1 MTFGASERSGSIVG
15 GLHHVGHLVGDI
27 EEAAAHYRRL
37 GFVVPAP
44 AFPLLPASSG
54 QPAPVLSVGNAHIQF
69 AANFVELAT
78 VVPDI
83 ADKPPAGAEMVLLRV
98 PDAAVPRIRQELGSA
113 ATRLA
118 NALSR
123 FEGVHIL
130 VFEAADVDA
139 ATQML
144 SASGVV
150 CGAVNRIRRP
160 VGRARG
166 TEEVS
171 IGYAEIEKR
180 SKVSRRQAS
189 DRRTATRR
197 RRSYPSERRDRA
209 RRSPALRTLGSATP
223 SMWSVTS
230 ATCGNPDE
238 PMITAT
244 CFSCRG
250 TRCALSAIA
259 MSPRCFRE
267 SNPSAHTKAGISTSC
282 QPSSAIR
289 CPCETSPQPASC

>member
-1 MTFGASERSGSIVG
+1 M
-15 GLHHVGHLVGDI
+15 
-27 EEAAAHYRRL
+27 
-37 GFVVPAP
+37 
-44 AFPLLPASSG
+44 FPTP
-54 QPAPVLSVGNAHIQF
+54 
-69 AANFVELAT
+69 
-78 VVPDI
+78 
-83 ADKPPAGAEMVLLRV
+83 
-98 PDAAVPRIRQELGSA
+98 AVPRIRQELRSA

-160 VGRARG
+160 VRRARG
-166 TEEVS
+166 TAEVS
-171 IGYAEIEKR
+171 IGYAEIEND
-180 SKVSRRQAS
+180 Q
-189 DRRTATRR
+189 
-197 RRSYPSERRDRA
+197 
-209 RRSPALRTLGSATP
+209 RSPEGRLAVAEPLPDVEGPTHPNGAIELLEVLLCVPSDQLPQHVERYQRYLRQSGRA
-223 SMWSVTS
+223 
-230 ATCGNPDE
+230 E
-238 PMITAT
+238 ITAT

-267 SNPSAHTKAGISTSC
+267 SNPSAHTKSGMSTSC
-282 QPSSAIR
+282 QPSSATR
-289 CPCETSPQPASC
+289 CPCETSPPPASY